1 MKKFSQVNFVVEEA
15 LNELMQGSGVIVFEN
30 VYNLKDINSAREI
43 VNLFANTQEQKES
56 HFNAEAEAS
65 GKIKLQQRVWN
76 LFGKG
81 EVFSKLITN
90 DIIFTLMSKLLGTEF
105 FCGSYCASRL
115 LPGSPGQELH
125 IDYPYWDYYKSETF
139 PLGLNSSFAQNCQA
153 TIPLD
158 ICSAESGATAFIPGS
173 QKNLHYPNAKDDFSN
188 KQQMVANP
196 GDLVFF
202 NGNCWHGA
210 SPNNSDHQR
219 AVLLIEFLPKYIK
232 PVEDLVTYLDED
244 FKKKSNNKVKQLL
257 GLNYEYPKIMDI
269 SKKTNNIGIGYQG
282 KSKQ

>member
-1 MKKFSQVNFVVEEA
+1 MLQLNKNFTDYNKL
-15 LNELMQGSGVIVFEN
+15 LNELLRGSGVVLIKEVFPVDKIKE
-30 VYNLKDINSAREI
+30 AREI
-43 VNLFANTQEQKES
+43 VNKFADNQEQKES

-81 EVFSKLITN
+81 NIFSYLISH
-90 DIIFTLMSKLLGTEF
+90 DIIFNVMSKLLGSEF

-158 ICSAESGATAFIPGS
+158 ICSVESGATAYIPGS
-173 QKNLHYPNAKDDFSN
+173 QKNLHYPNANDDFSN
-188 KQQMVANP
+188 KQQMVAKP

-210 SPNNSDHQR
+210 SPNKSNNQR
-219 AVLLIEFLPKYIK
+219 AALLIEFLPKYIK
-232 PVEDLVTYLDED
+232 PVEDLVSYLDED
-244 FKKKSNNKVKQLL
+244 FKKNANNKVKQLL

-282 KSKQ
+282 KAKH

>member
-1 MKKFSQVNFVVEEA
+1 MKKFTKENYNTKDV
-15 LNELMQGSGVIVFEN
+15 LNELMQESGVIVFEN
-30 VYNLKDINSAREI
+30 VYNLDDIKSAREI
-43 VNLFANTQEQKES
+43 VNHFADTQEQKES

-65 GKIKLQQRVWN
+65 GMIQLQQRVWN

-90 DIIFTLMSKLLGTEF
+90 DIIFKLMSKLLGSEF
-105 FCGSYCASRL
+105 ICGSYCASRL

-139 PLGLNSSFAQNCQA
+139 PMGLNSSFAQNCQA

-158 ICSAESGATAFIPGS
+158 ICSVESGATAYIPGS
-173 QKNLHYPNAKDDFSN
+173 QKKLKYPNQNDDFTN
-188 KQQMVANP
+188 KQQMVAKP

-210 SPNNSDHQR
+210 SPNKSDHQR
-219 AVLLIEFLPKYIK
+219 AALLIEFLPKYIK
-232 PVEDLVTYLDED
+232 PVEDLISYLNEE
-244 FKKKSNNKVKQLL
+244 FKKNSNNKVRQLL
-257 GLNYEYPKIMDI
+257 GLNYEYPKIMDV

-282 KSKQ
+282 KNK

>member
-1 MKKFSQVNFVVEEA
+1 MKKFSKDNYETDEA
-15 LNELMQGSGVIVFEN
+15 LDELMQGSGVIVFSDVFSLE
-30 VYNLKDINSAREI
+30 DINSAREI
-43 VNLFANTQEQKES
+43 VNHFADTQDQKES

-65 GKIKLQQRVWN
+65 GKIQLQQRVWN

-81 EVFSKLITN
+81 DVFSKLIS
-90 DIIFTLMSKLLGTEF
+90 DDLIFILMSKLLGNEF

-125 IDYPYWDYYKSETF
+125 IDYPYWDFYKIETF
-139 PLGLNSSFAQNCQA
+139 PMGLNSSFAQNCQA

-158 ICSAESGATAFIPGS
+158 ICSEKSGATAYIPGS
-173 QKNLHYPNAKDDFSN
+173 QKKLHYPNQNDDFSN
-188 KQQMVANP
+188 KQQMIAEP

-219 AVLLIEFLPKYIK
+219 AALLIEFLPKYIK
-232 PVEDLVTYLDED
+232 PVEDLVTYLNDE
-244 FKKKSNNKVKQLL
+244 FKKNADDRVRQLL
-257 GLNYEYPKIMDI
+257 GLNYEYPKIMDV
-269 SKKTNNIGIGYQG
+269 STKQNNIGIGY
-282 KSKQ
+282 KAK

>member
-1 MKKFSQVNFVVEEA
+1 MKKFTKENFSINDA
-15 LNELMQGSGVIVFEN
+15 LDELMQGSGVIAIEN
-30 VYNLKDINSAREI
+30 VYSLDNIKDARSI
-43 VNLFANTQEQKES
+43 VNHYADTQKQNES
-56 HFNAEAEAS
+56 HFNAEAEFT

-81 EVFSKLITN
+81 EIFSSLITH
-90 DIIFTLMSKLLGTEF
+90 DFIFTLMSKLLGTEF

-125 IDYPYWDYYKSETF
+125 IDYPYWDFYKNETF
-139 PLGLNSSFAQNCQA
+139 PMGLNSSFAQNCQA

-158 ICSAESGATAFIPGS
+158 ICSINSGATAYIPGS
-173 QKNLHYPNAKDDFSN
+173 QKELHYPNQNDDFSN

-210 SPNNSDHQR
+210 SPNKSDNQR
-219 AVLLIEFLPKYIK
+219 AALLIEFLPKYIK
-232 PVEDLVTYLDED
+232 PVEDLITYLNEE
-244 FKKKSNNKVKQLL
+244 FKINSSDRVRQLL
-257 GLNYEYPKIMDI
+257 GLNYEYPKIMDE
-269 SKKTNNIGIGYQG
+269 SKKKNNIGIGY
-282 KSKQ
+282 KTKL